1 MLNLCVCC
9 SRQGLRVHYPSQTA
23 APSRGFPDFLLRA
36 PAASV
41 AEPESGSTTEVSE
54 SDEEEEEEEE
64 GDEEGT
70 PAAAEPVDPVS
81 PASPRLNA
89 SIQHTQPQEAGPT
102 SESDQHVLYVVP
114 RFSDQFRVCLRS
126 ESPV

>member
-1 MLNLCVCC
+1 MCC
-9 SRQGLRVHYPSQTA
+9 RQGLRVHYPSQTA

-54 SDEEEEEEEE
+54 SDEEEEEEER
-64 GDEEGT
+64 GEEGR
-70 PAAAEPVDPVS
+70 PAAPEPVDPVQ

-89 SIQHTQPQEAGPT
+89 SVQHAQPQEAGPT
-102 SESDQHVLYVVP
+102 SESECFTDQSVFCP
-114 RFSDQFRVCLRS
+114 